1 MKFCKTP
8 FVAKKVVVIIAKMC
22 YTNCKWAKPKKPKL
36 NMRCLYM
43 IRTRTEIKNFKIW
56 MICLTLFLWAL
67 LLAAPFLGLLD
78 DSMLYSMFPFLNFG
92 LVITVTIAGNE
103 LPQFIT
109 DNFSFGLSLACVM
122 IAIALVVLVVY
133 LFVKLILSSQRSKAK
148 KVLRKTGYSAEYFAL
163 LEKKKKHLKGS
174 YLEAVN
180 DLCLAKEYGDGRRY
194 DSALEL
200 LRNVDIDK
208 FKVRDA
214 AHYYA
219 LYAYIFILTGN
230 LQNASFAIDLGV
242 PFAEKAKDKSEME
255 FVSALLLYAQKDY
268 EGAEK
273 GFRPLIKS
281 HNNEIRVWSG
291 MYLGLIFL
299 RQHKNDN
306 ARKTVVALSK
316 FRKTPRQSE
325 DILKLLKKI
334 ETAYALEEEERQ
346 EELASSGE
354 VQPA

>member
-1 MKFCKTP
+1 
-8 FVAKKVVVIIAKMC
+8 
-22 YTNCKWAKPKKPKL
+22 
-36 NMRCLYM
+36 M
-43 IRTRTEIKNFKIW
+43 IKTRTEIKNFKIW

-67 LLAAPFLGLLD
+67 LIAAPFLGLLD
-78 DSMLYSMFPFLNFG
+78 DSLLYSIFPFLNFG
-92 LVITVTIAGNE
+92 LMIEGTIAGNE
-103 LPQFIT
+103 IPQFVK
-109 DNFSFGLSLACVM
+109 DNFSFGVSVACVM
-122 IAIALVVLVVY
+122 IAIALIVLIVY
-133 LFVKLILSSQRSKAK
+133 LIVRCVLASQRSKAR

-194 DSALEL
+194 DTALEL

-208 FKVRDA
+208 FKVKDA
-214 AHYYA
+214 ARYYS

-230 LQNASFAIDLGV
+230 LENAGFAIDLGV
-242 PFAEKAKDKSEME
+242 PFAEKTKDKSQME
-255 FVSALLLYAQKDY
+255 FVSALLQYAQKDY
-268 EGAEK
+268 EGAES
-273 GFRPLIKS
+273 GFKALLKC

-316 FRKTPRQSE
+316 FKKTPRQSE

-334 ETAYALEEEERQ
+334 ETAYALEEEERK
-346 EELASSGE
+346 EEQAANKAQLA
-354 VQPA
+354 

>member
-1 MKFCKTP
+1 
-8 FVAKKVVVIIAKMC
+8 
-22 YTNCKWAKPKKPKL
+22 
-36 NMRCLYM
+36 M

-67 LLAAPFLGLLD
+67 LIAAPFLGLLD
-78 DSMLYSMFPFLNFG
+78 DSLLYSIFPFLNFG
-92 LVITVTIAGNE
+92 LVIEGTIAGNE
-103 LPQFIT
+103 LPQFVK

-122 IAIALVVLVVY
+122 LAIALIVMVVY
-133 LFVKLILSSQRSKAK
+133 FAVKCILASQRSKAR

-163 LEKKKKHLKGS
+163 LERKKNHFKGS

-194 DSALEL
+194 DAALDI

-208 FKVRDA
+208 FKINDA
-214 AHYYA
+214 SHYYS

-230 LQNASFAIDLGV
+230 LENAGFAIDLGV
-242 PFAEKAKDKSEME
+242 PFSEKANDKSEME

-268 EGAEK
+268 EGAENA
-273 GFRPLIKS
+273 FMPLLKS
-281 HNNEIRVWSG
+281 RNNEVKVWAG
-291 MYLGLIFL
+291 MYLGLIYL
-299 RQHKNDN
+299 RKHENEN

-316 FRKTPRQSE
+316 LKKTPRQSE

-346 EELASSGE
+346 EELAAGE
-354 VQPA
+354 ALPEE

>member
-1 MKFCKTP
+1 M
-8 FVAKKVVVIIAKMC
+8 
-22 YTNCKWAKPKKPKL
+22 L
-36 NMRCLYM
+36 
-43 IRTRTEIKNFKIW
+43 RTRTEIKKFKMW

-67 LLAAPFLGLLD
+67 LIASPFLGLLD
-78 DSMLYSMFPFLNFG
+78 ETVLYSLFPFLNFG
-92 LVITVTIAGNE
+92 LMIEGTIAGNE
-103 LPQFIT
+103 IPQFIK
-109 DNFSFGLSLACVM
+109 DNFSFSVSLFCVM
-122 IAIALVVLVVY
+122 VAIALIVFIIYMIVKCVLA
-133 LFVKLILSSQRSKAK
+133 SQRSKAK

-180 DLCLAKEYGDGRRY
+180 DLCLAKEYSDGRRY

-214 AHYYA
+214 AHYYS

-230 LQNASFAIDLGV
+230 LENAGFAIDLGV
-242 PFAEKAKDKSEME
+242 PFAEKVKDKSEME

-268 EGAEK
+268 DGAEEVFK
-273 GFRPLIKS
+273 PLLKS
-281 HNNEIRVWSG
+281 KNNEIRVWSG

-299 RQHKNDN
+299 RKHKNEN

-316 FRKTPRQSE
+316 FKKTPRQSE

-346 EELASSGE
+346 EEIASSAE
-354 VQPA
+354 AQPA

>member
-1 MKFCKTP
+1 M
-8 FVAKKVVVIIAKMC
+8 
-22 YTNCKWAKPKKPKL
+22 L
-36 NMRCLYM
+36 
-43 IRTRTEIKNFKIW
+43 RTRTEIKKFKMW

-67 LLAAPFLGLLD
+67 LIVSPFLGLLD
-78 DSMLYSMFPFLNFG
+78 ETVLYSLFPFLNFG
-92 LVITVTIAGNE
+92 LMIEGTIAGNE
-103 LPQFIT
+103 IPQFVK
-109 DNFSFGLSLACVM
+109 DNFSFSVSLLCVM
-122 IAIALVVLVVY
+122 VAIALIIFIIYMIVRYVLA
-133 LFVKLILSSQRSKAK
+133 SQRSKAR

-163 LEKKKKHLKGS
+163 LEKKKRHLKGS

-180 DLCLAKEYGDGRRY
+180 DLCLAKEYSDGRRY

-214 AHYYA
+214 AHYYS

-230 LQNASFAIDLGV
+230 LENASFAIDLGV
-242 PFAEKAKDKSEME
+242 PFAEKVKDKSEME

-268 EGAEK
+268 DGAEE
-273 GFRPLIKS
+273 GFKPLLKS
-281 HNNEIRVWSG
+281 KNNEIRVWSG

-299 RQHKNDN
+299 RKHKNEN

-316 FRKTPRQSE
+316 FKKTPRQSE

-346 EELASSGE
+346 EEVASSAE
-354 VQPA
+354 AQPA

>member
-1 MKFCKTP
+1 
-8 FVAKKVVVIIAKMC
+8 
-22 YTNCKWAKPKKPKL
+22 
-36 NMRCLYM
+36 M
-43 IRTRTEIKNFKIW
+43 IKTRTEIKNFKIW
-56 MICLTLFLWAL
+56 MICLALFLWAL

-78 DSMLYSMFPFLNFG
+78 DSLLYSIFPFLNFG
-92 LVITVTIAGNE
+92 LVIDGTIAGNE
-103 LPQFIT
+103 IPQFIK
-109 DNFSFGLSLACVM
+109 DNFSFGVSLACVM
-122 IAIALVVLVVY
+122 LAIALVVLLVY
-133 LFVKLILSSQRSKAK
+133 LVVRCILASQHSRAK

-163 LEKKKKHLKGS
+163 LEKKKKSLKGS

-194 DSALEL
+194 DTALEI

-214 AHYYA
+214 AEYYS

-230 LQNASFAIDLGV
+230 LDNAGFAIDLGV
-242 PFAEKAKDKSEME
+242 PFAEKVKDKSDMD

-268 EGAEK
+268 EGAENAFK
-273 GFRPLIKS
+273 PLLKS
-281 HNNEIRVWSG
+281 RNNEIRVWSG
-291 MYLGLIFL
+291 MYLGLIYL
-299 RQHKNDN
+299 RQHKNDS
-306 ARKTVVALSK
+306 ARKIVVALSK
-316 FRKTPRQSE
+316 YKKTPRQSE

-346 EELASSGE
+346 EAIASGK

>member
-1 MKFCKTP
+1 
-8 FVAKKVVVIIAKMC
+8 
-22 YTNCKWAKPKKPKL
+22 
-36 NMRCLYM
+36 M
-43 IRTRTEIKNFKIW
+43 IKTRTEIKNFRIW

-78 DSMLYSMFPFLNFG
+78 DSMLYSLFPFLNFG
-92 LVITVTIAGNE
+92 LVIDGTIAGNE
-103 LPQFIT
+103 IPQFIK
-109 DNFSFGLSLACVM
+109 DNFSFGLSLMCVM
-122 IAIALVVLVVY
+122 LAIAVIVLLVY
-133 LFVKLILSSQRSKAK
+133 LIVRCVLASQRSKAK

-194 DSALEL
+194 DTALEI

-214 AHYYA
+214 AHYYS
-219 LYAYIFILTGN
+219 LYAYIFVLTGN
-230 LQNASFAIDLGV
+230 LENASFAIDLGV
-242 PFAEKAKDKSEME
+242 PFSEKAKDKSGMD
-255 FVSALLLYAQKDY
+255 FVSALLSYAQKDY
-268 EGAEK
+268 EGAEN
-273 GFRPLIKS
+273 GFRPLLKC
-281 HNNEIRVWSG
+281 HDNEIRVWSG

-299 RQHKNDN
+299 RQHKNDS

-316 FRKTPRQSE
+316 FKKTPRQSE